1 MKSKPRGHRAP
12 AGPLAVPG
20 PDMHQA
26 LMDPNATAQGLV
38 QAGVPPPI
46 LQAIARQHQKLG
58 TPPNQLP
65 PWLRK

>member
-1 MKSKPRGHRAP
+1 
-12 AGPLAVPG
+12 
-20 PDMHQA
+20 MHQA